1 MAYFAQV
8 NLPPRAI
15 DLRLLS
21 FSSVLN
27 LTFLSRNGR
36 TQVAKITISEYN
48 HNTSRRPFDI
58 LTARAVSSP
67 FLPRSTLIQ
76 YCELRESSPGPLF
89 CHADQ
94 SPILT
99 HQFKVELQRC
109 LAYCGL
115 DTSRYKSHS
124 FRIGGPCHAAD
135 RGYSD
140 EQIRAL
146 GRWKS
151 AAFKVYLRSE
161 VLQAN

>member
-58 LTARAVSSP
+58 LIARAV
-67 FLPRSTLIQ
+67 FNIADCGDLLLAFFFVMLIKV
-76 YCELRESSPGPLF
+76 
-89 CHADQ
+89 
-94 SPILT
+94 
-99 HQFKVELQRC
+99 QF
-109 LAYCGL
+109 
-115 DTSRYKSHS
+115 
-124 FRIGGPCHAAD
+124 
-135 RGYSD
+135 
-140 EQIRAL
+140 
-146 GRWKS
+146 
-151 AAFKVYLRSE
+151 
-161 VLQAN
+161 